1 MNKELNNKIEIIL
14 EILFQEDSSFEEDTL
29 TMLKKE
35 INSLY
40 SCDFLDDFCEG
51 ANPVYFIEIYKY
63 IENYLKER
71 EEYNNIN
78 DLIFAVIW
86 FADVLKHRDLSQLTD
101 DNFKYIEDFLNHWIE
116 LPVENDKKNAYMIYT
131 KWLLDLFYDIWEY
144 RLNLPILEWIKHK
157 IENIEYIFKTKIQE
171 YLENWW
177 YEKVK
182 LLDIEVLIKTY
193 KLLPENDFEE
203 IDDEIRKMENFIQ
216 NKYLNFIKEI

>member
-216 NKYLNFIKEI
+216 NKYLNFIK